1 MVSAFL
7 LQPTIFAELIPDLD
21 EHQMLVLWVSVLGG
35 VTLLLIAGLALRI
48 WRRRRATRNL
58 PEPELFIDVSTL
70 ELGAMPEA
78 GPRAEIYG
86 TPVQIAVVVVAAA
99 GRQGELPPSEILPG
113 VLERL
118 VPGLPQVIASHRP
131 QLHRWPP
138 QLSTHG
144 FAQRF
149 FNQVMLPGDHGKGT
163 PWCSLA
169 GKLQLG
175 NRLFLVGLACRA
187 AQPNGLGQFIVQ
199 HDGQWVDILRIRVE

>member
-1 MVSAFL
+1 MVLSFASP
-7 LQPTIFAELIPDLD
+7 PTVFAEMFSELA
-21 EHQMLVLWVSVLGG
+21 EHQVLVLWIIVLGG
-35 VTLLLIAGLALRI
+35 ITLLMIAGLALRI
-48 WRRRRATRNL
+48 WRRRRATRVQ
-58 PEPELFIDVSTL
+58 PEPDLFIDVAKL
-70 ELGAMPEA
+70 ALAAVPAG
-78 GPRAEIYG
+78 GPRAEVYG
-86 TPVQIAVVVVAAA
+86 TPVQLAVVVVAPA
-99 GRQGELPPSEILPG
+99 GRKGELPPADLLPN

-149 FNQVMLPGDHGKGT
+149 FSQVMLPGDHGKGT

-175 NRLFLVGLACRA
+175 NRLFLVGLVCRS
-187 AQPNGLGQFIVQ
+187 AQPNGLGHITIQ
-199 HDGQWVDILRIRVE
+199 HEAQWLDVLRIRDE

>member
-78 GPRAEIYG
+78 GPRAEI
-86 TPVQIAVVVVAAA
+86 
-99 GRQGELPPSEILPG
+99 
-113 VLERL
+113 
-118 VPGLPQVIASHRP
+118 
-131 QLHRWPP
+131 
-138 QLSTHG
+138 
-144 FAQRF
+144 
-149 FNQVMLPGDHGKGT
+149 
-163 PWCSLA
+163 
-169 GKLQLG
+169 
-175 NRLFLVGLACRA
+175 
-187 AQPNGLGQFIVQ
+187 
-199 HDGQWVDILRIRVE
+199 